1 MNFLLQEQRASAYVL
16 WRAGDLL
23 ILFHLFV
30 YSHMNLCLSS
40 RASILFSRPEL
51 YAVWFSLLLRL
62 FPLRPPE
69 LFEVG
74 FHPLRRA
81 LVLLN
86 LVLGTSVLSDVRRC
100 SGLISCFPDRCPR
113 TGRFPEEPCFLFRR
127 MVFRN
132 KELVVEVSVISTKG
146 ENI

>member
-16 WRAGDLL
+16 WRAGDLP

-40 RASILFSRPEL
+40 RASVLFSGPEL

-100 SGLISCFPDRCPR
+100 SSLISCFPDRCPR
-113 TGRFPEEPCFLFRR
+113 PVVFL
-127 MVFRN
+127 RN
-132 KELVVEVSVISTKG
+132 PASSFGEWYLEIKSLWWKSV
-146 ENI
+146 

>member
-16 WRAGDLL
+16 WRAGDLP

-40 RASILFSRPEL
+40 RASILFSGPEL
-51 YAVWFSLLLRL
+51 YTVWFSLLLRL

-86 LVLGTSVLSDVRRC
+86 LVLGTSFSPTLEDAPVS
-100 SGLISCFPDRCPR
+100 SHASLIAVPDRSFSLGTLLP
-113 TGRFPEEPCFLFRR
+113 L
-127 MVFRN
+127 
-132 KELVVEVSVISTKG
+132 S
-146 ENI
+146 ENGI